1 MSPGSL
7 PPPLKTISCNS
18 KMQSRDEKAEEVGEK
33 KGAFGPP
40 LWRGSG
46 WGAVLATDGSL
57 YWGGT
62 GGLKCPKENLVRNQ
76 AFGLETAP
84 LSPPKTQ
91 KRNPQRQ
98 GLGKFCSFMDLEL
111 ALGQD
116 LEKKLPGVSQGW
128 AALHT
133 GILCS
138 PPLPSSSQLGGLA
151 HSTLLFFPPSAKPPN
166 LQQPSAAPFW
176 DLNFL
181 GFEKWAPLG
190 APFRSLQRHRV
201 KLTSLFFRS

>member
-1 MSPGSL
+1 MCPQAPSL
-7 PPPLKTISCNS
+7 HPLKQLAAILKCRAGTKRQRRWGRRREPS
-18 KMQSRDEKAEEVGEK
+18 ALL
-33 KGAFGPP
+33 FGGGGGGG
-40 LWRGSG
+40 LS
-46 WGAVLATDGSL
+46 LLLTGSL

-91 KRNPQRQ
+91 KRNPQCQ
-98 GLGKFCSFMDLEL
+98 GLGKFCSFMTL

-201 KLTSLFFRS
+201 KLTSFFFRS

>member
-1 MSPGSL
+1 L
-7 PPPLKTISCNS
+7 LLT
-18 KMQSRDEKAEEVGEK
+18 
-33 KGAFGPP
+33 
-40 LWRGSG
+40 
-46 WGAVLATDGSL
+46 GSL

-151 HSTLLFFPPSAKPPN
+151 HSTLLFSPHLLNLLTYSSLVLPPSGT
-166 LQQPSAAPFW
+166 LIFW
-176 DLNFL
+176 ALRNGL
-181 GFEKWAPLG
+181 P
-190 APFRSLQRHRV
+190 
-201 KLTSLFFRS
+201 